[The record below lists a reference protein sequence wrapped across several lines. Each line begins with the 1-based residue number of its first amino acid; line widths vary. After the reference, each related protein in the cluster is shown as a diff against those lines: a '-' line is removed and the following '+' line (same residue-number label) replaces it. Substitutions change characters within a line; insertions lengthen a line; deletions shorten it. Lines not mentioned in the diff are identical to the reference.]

1 MSKKVKKVKKVKV
14 NKPYKR
20 NITGF
25 ISSSFGVAEFN
36 KVEYINEPH
45 EKLSVEEKILLSVF
59 DVSHFNL

>member
-1 MSKKVKKVKKVKV
+1 MTKKV

-25 ISSSFGVAEFN
+25 LSSFEEAEFN
-36 KVEYINEPH
+36 KVEYLNEPH

>member
-1 MSKKVKKVKKVKV
+1 MTKKV

-25 ISSSFGVAEFN
+25 LSSFEAAEFN
-36 KVEYINEPH
+36 KIEYVNEPH
-45 EKLSVEEKILLSVF
+45 EKLSANEKKLLGVF

>member
-1 MSKKVKKVKKVKV
+1 MTKKL

-25 ISSSFGVAEFN
+25 ISSFGVAEFN
-36 KVEYINEPH
+36 KVEYVNEPH
-45 EKLSVEEKILLSVF
+45 KKLSVDEKKLLGVF